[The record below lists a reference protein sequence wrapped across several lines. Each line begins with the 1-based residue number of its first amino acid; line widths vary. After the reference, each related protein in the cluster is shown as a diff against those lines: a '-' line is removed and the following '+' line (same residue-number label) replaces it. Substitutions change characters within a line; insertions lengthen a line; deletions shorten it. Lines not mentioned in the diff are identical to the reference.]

1 MLEYYQDFT
10 GVGQAELDEFID
22 LVKEKMEIEFTRAE
36 ALDKLSQFALSHLKG
51 SIFEEAAQGIIRKAD
66 NEAF

>member
-1 MLEYYQDFT
+1 
-10 GVGQAELDEFID
+10 
-22 LVKEKMEIEFTRAE
+22 MEIEFTWAE
-36 ALDKLSQFALSHLKG
+36 ALDKLSQFNLVNLKG